1 MLDLRHENSVEYNRK
16 IKAMAESLGFSVS
29 DYLGFLALIFSG
41 QALCK
46 MSYHISFARKTEKF
60 GFSKSWNK

>member
-41 QALCK
+41 QALYQNILPHFFC
-46 MSYHISFARKTEKF
+46 TEDWEVWFLKIL
-60 GFSKSWNK
+60 K